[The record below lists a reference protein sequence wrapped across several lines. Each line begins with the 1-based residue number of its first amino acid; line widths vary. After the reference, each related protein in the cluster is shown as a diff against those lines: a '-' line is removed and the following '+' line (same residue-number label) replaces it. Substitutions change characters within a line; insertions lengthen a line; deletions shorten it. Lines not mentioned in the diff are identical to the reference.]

1 MESPLTWAEINL
13 KSIAHHVRELRRSTN
28 PKASL
33 MVAVKANAYGHGI
46 IEVAGQALKSGA
58 DALGVARVDEGIRL
72 REAGINAPILIFGY
86 SPPSEAARLHDFDL
100 LQTVYSYAT
109 AQALSDTAS
118 SLKIKINIH
127 IKVDTGMGRLGLLP
141 DSRRATPAD
150 SAVEEVK
157 SITGLSG
164 LKLEGIFTHFATADW
179 SDKSYAEKQFQ
190 IFSNFLDQLHKAG
203 CKFRVK
209 HAANSGAIIDM
220 PQTHLDMVRAGIS
233 VYGLYPSDEIDKSRI
248 RLLPAMSLKAKI
260 IHLKKVPAGFMVSY
274 GITHKT
280 KKPTTIATIPVGYG
294 DGFSRLMSSNGYML
308 VHGQQAPIIGRVC
321 MDLTMID
328 VGHIPEA
335 KIEDEVVVFG
345 HQGDASISAENRVW
359 PRPALVTVDREDK
372 SMVEPVSR
380 TVNWSQ
386 SKTCAGAVDVST
398 PDRSILAPPE
408 AVISWRF
415 LSLVFWGKPASM
427 LATED
432 RSNRVPG
439 SEALR
444 RFQG

>member
-1 MESPLTWAEINL
+1 MDSPLTWAEIDL
-13 KSIAHHVRELRRSTN
+13 DAIAHNVLELRRITN
-28 PKASL
+28 PKARL

-46 IEVAGQALKSGA
+46 IEVARQALQNGA

-72 REAGINAPILIFGY
+72 RKDGIDAPVLVFGFT
-86 SPPSEAARLHDFDL
+86 PPSEAARLHEFDL
-100 LQTVYSYAT
+100 IQTVHSYET
-109 AQALSDTAS
+109 ARALSDTTS
-118 SLKIKINIH
+118 SLDIKINIH
-127 IKVDTGMGRLGLLP
+127 LKVDTGMGRLGLLP

-157 SITGLSG
+157 SIAGLSN

-203 CKFRVK
+203 LKFSVK

-233 VYGLYPSDEIDKSRI
+233 VYGLYPSDEIYKNHI
-248 RLLPAMSLKAKI
+248 KLWPAMSLKARI

-335 KIEDEVVVFG
+335 EVEDEVVVFG
-345 HQGDASISAENRVW
+345 HQGNASITADDLARSTNTINYEV
-359 PRPALVTVDREDK
+359 VTR
-372 SMVEPVSR
+372 
-380 TVNWSQ
+380 
-386 SKTCAGAVDVST
+386 
-398 PDRSILAPPE
+398 
-408 AVISWRF
+408 IS
-415 LSLVFWGKPASM
+415 
-427 LATED
+427 D
-432 RSNRVPG
+432 RVP
-439 SEALR
+439 R
-444 RFQG
+444 VYV

>member
-1 MESPLTWAEINL
+1 MEPPIIWAEIDLNA
-13 KSIAHHVRELRRSTN
+13 IAHNVRELRRVIS
-28 PKASL
+28 PKARL

-46 IEVAGQALKSGA
+46 IEVAKQALKSGA
-58 DALGVARVDEGIRL
+58 DALGVARVGEGIHL
-72 REAGINAPILIFGY
+72 REAGIDAPILVFGY
-86 SPPSEAARLHDFDL
+86 TLPSEAARLYEFNL
-100 LQTVYSYAT
+100 IQTVYSYET
-109 AQALSDTAS
+109 ARALSDTAS
-118 SLKIKINIH
+118 SLDIKINIH
-127 IKVDTGMGRLGLLP
+127 LKVDTGMGRLGLLP

-157 SITGLSG
+157 SIEGLSN

-190 IFSNFLDQLHKAG
+190 IFLNFLDQLHKAG
-203 CKFRVK
+203 LEFSVK

-248 RLLPAMSLKAKI
+248 KLWPAMSLKARI

-280 KKPTTIATIPVGYG
+280 KKPTTIATIPAGYG
-294 DGFSRLMSSNGYML
+294 DGLSRLMSSNGHML
-308 VHGQQAPIIGRVC
+308 VHGQRAPIIGRVC

-345 HQGDASISAENRVW
+345 HQGNASISADEIAKATNTINYEV
-359 PRPALVTVDREDK
+359 VTR
-372 SMVEPVSR
+372 
-380 TVNWSQ
+380 
-386 SKTCAGAVDVST
+386 
-398 PDRSILAPPE
+398 
-408 AVISWRF
+408 IS
-415 LSLVFWGKPASM
+415 
-427 LATED
+427 D
-432 RSNRVPG
+432 RVPRVY
-439 SEALR
+439 L
-444 RFQG
+444 